1 MVRTADHVILSVPI
15 LGYIYGPLAVRPRV
29 AFATRYVFVPIVV
42 LSGLWRW
49 KGNAVRRRIPA
60 LNPSAAERVGNR
72 SDR

>member
-15 LGYIYGPLAVRPRV
+15 LEYIYGPLGIRLRA
-29 AFATRYVFVPIVV
+29 AFATRYVFVPTVV
-42 LSGLWRW
+42 LSGLWMW
-49 KGNAVRRRIPA
+49 KGYAVRRRIPA